1 MLAAM
6 VSSLMSSLAS
16 VFNSCA
22 TLYTMDLYLP
32 RYPRATPKELVKVGR
47 MTVGGSAHSVRQAAS
62 HSFTHSLIH
71 LFIHSLIHSFTHS
84 LIHSLTHSLT
94 HALTQWPVSQPV
106 SPSVLSLRCSSS
118 CWFIFVLLSC
128 RSCLVRRLA
137 TNDSSLRRS
146 ALYLHTKT
154 TRWLTD

>member
-47 MTVGGSAHSVRQAAS
+47 MTVGGPAHSARQTAS
-62 HSFTHSLIH
+62 HSLT
-71 LFIHSLIHSFTHS
+71 HSLIHSFTHS
-84 LIHSLTHSLT
+84 LTHSFTHSLS
-94 HALTQWPVSQPV
+94 HWPVSQPASKSV
-106 SPSVLSLRCSSS
+106 SPYFICAVHVRVVLFCLAAVAVLS
-118 CWFIFVLLSC
+118 V
-128 RSCLVRRLA
+128 A
-137 TNDSSLRRS
+137 
-146 ALYLHTKT
+146 
-154 TRWLTD
+154 WLPMIPLFGDQLFTYIQKPPGG